1 VIFPGWGLLMMS
13 FIELM
18 KNYDTQMGVSLVDI
32 KQA

>member
-1 VIFPGWGLLMMS
+1 MMS